1 MRQSIDRHPERLKSI
16 LMDAEMRK
24 SFLDNAPNNNSKA
37 VKAFVES
44 NAGNALKTKP
54 KGYDATHTDIDL
66 LRLRNYTIGRK
77 LKDDEVL
84 DGMDRIANL
93 LACMKPF
100 ITFINS
106 VIMPDDAD
114 SDDSGS
120 ASGTSNENEDVE

>member
-1 MRQSIDRHPERLKSI
+1 MRQSIDRHPERLKAI

-24 SFLDNAPNNNSKA
+24 SFLGNAPNNNSKA

-54 KGYDATHTDIDL
+54 K
-66 LRLRNYTIGRK
+66 
-77 LKDDEVL
+77 
-84 DGMDRIANL
+84 
-93 LACMKPF
+93 

-120 ASGTSNENEDVE
+120 ASGTSNEHDDVE

>member
-54 KGYDATHTDIDL
+54 KTCKAAAAVVCTS
-66 LRLRNYTIGRK
+66 RLVK
-77 LKDDEVL
+77 
-84 DGMDRIANL
+84 M
-93 LACMKPF
+93 
-100 ITFINS
+100 
-106 VIMPDDAD
+106 
-114 SDDSGS
+114 
-120 ASGTSNENEDVE
+120 